1 MAWLNETM
9 WTDLFLENRD
19 YLLEE
24 LDRMI
29 GYLGEYRDAL
39 EQGNG
44 DRLCTLLAEGRIC
57 KEKVDADE
65 KDADCGPP
73 GPGISNR
80 DPAWPAGSGGGALS
94 GAAPRARKLAVVTDS
109 NVLPLYLERTA
120 DSLKRAGFQVLC
132 CSVPAGEA
140 AKCPEQ
146 LVLLWEKMMAFGMT
160 RTDGV
165 AALGGGVVGDLAG
178 FAAATL
184 LRGVDFIQIPTT
196 LLAQVDSSVGG
207 KVAIDLQAGKNL
219 AGAFW
224 QPKGV
229 LIDPD
234 CLNTLSDRAFSDGM
248 AEVIKYGCIR
258 EREFFELLDR
268 CGSRAGVMDYIE
280 QVICTCCD
288 LKRQVVLQDERDTGL
303 RMTLNF
309 GHTIGH
315 AFELA
320 GHYETWTHGQGVAAG
335 MNWAAQLG
343 VGLGITPPEVVEQIR
358 SILNKF
364 GLPQD
369 IPCPWE
375 TMTEAVGLDKK
386 RTGDSITLILL
397 ERLGQAV
404 PRRMK
409 KDQLLELLEPM
420 CGR

>member
-1 MAWLNETM
+1 MKERLTVCRDGDPIYDICMETSFEG
-9 WTDLFLENRD
+9 LKGELAAFHLEKRK
-19 YLLEE
+19 
-24 LDRMI
+24 
-29 GYLGEYRDAL
+29 
-39 EQGNG
+39 
-44 DRLCTLLAEGRIC
+44 IC
-57 KEKVDADE
+57 
-65 KDADCGPP
+65 
-73 GPGISNR
+73 I
-80 DPAWPAGSGGGALS
+80 
-94 GAAPRARKLAVVTDS
+94 VTDS
-109 NVLPLYLERTA
+109 NVAFLYLDKVKEIL
-120 DSLKRAGFQVLC
+120 SQC
-132 CSVPAGEA
+132 CSMVSVFIFPAGEEH
-140 AKCPEQ
+140 KNLDTVRMLYEH
-146 LVLLWEKMMAFGMT
+146 LILEHFDRKDML
-160 RTDGV
+160 
-165 AALGGGVVGDLAG
+165 AALGGGVTGDLCG
-178 FAAATL
+178 FAAATY
-184 LRGVDFIQIPTT
+184 LRGIDFIQIPTT

-258 EREFFELLDR
+258 DREFFELLDR
-268 CGSRAGVMDYIE
+268 CGSRAGVMDHIE